1 LLTVRTGVHA
11 KASGLDPEAIYTR
24 SPSAYG
30 DCSHTRINPERERVT
45 DVMVPQPTRRQYL
58 GSLSLTAIA
67 ALAGCTDSSGDGD
80 DPSSQNTTVPTTDAS
95 TTEEPAP
102 STTDGS
108 ATEEPSTDEETTEAS
123 SDPPAADSPEAALR
137 RYVETAVE
145 DPAASRYYFHP
156 IHPFGPEKLSA
167 SQAEELFSDAT
178 QPQGFSLETSDPN
191 LSAEAILQQSILRSA
206 DLKSS
211 DVAAAIEGEQTA
223 LVEGE
228 VTQADGESESNS
240 VVTVT
245 HAGGWVI
252 LAQAFQPSGDTA
264 PPKSFETRVV
274 DEVTFDT
281 DADTARVEFVD
292 DPVADEVTAKADV
305 RYSERSS
312 DTPKP
317 IDYLPLQVDPEGDT
331 VIVTATVDGETR
343 EVHRERYPPSD
354 RIVDDIEFDDDPERD
369 DREMVARV
377 LFNDDQEDQGV
388 TAAATISGSEA
399 TFDSISGVNYVNVGV
414 NPSGDEVVVSRTADG
429 ESTVIHRERY
439 YP

>member
-1 LLTVRTGVHA
+1 
-11 KASGLDPEAIYTR
+11 
-24 SPSAYG
+24 
-30 DCSHTRINPERERVT
+30 
-45 DVMVPQPTRRQYL
+45 MVPQPTRRQYL
-58 GSLSLTAIA
+58 GSFSLTAIA

-245 HAGGWVI
+245 HDGGWVI

-343 EVHRERYPPSD
+343 EVHREQYPPSD

-388 TAAATISGSEA
+388 TVAATISGSEA